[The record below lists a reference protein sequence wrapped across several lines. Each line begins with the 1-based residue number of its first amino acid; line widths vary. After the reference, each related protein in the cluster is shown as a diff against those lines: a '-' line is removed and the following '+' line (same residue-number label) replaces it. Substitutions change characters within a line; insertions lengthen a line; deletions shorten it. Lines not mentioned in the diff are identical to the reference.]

1 MGSRRWGSRGSGYRY
16 WIWICT
22 HQAVVLDAGGLDA
35 GGLDTGGLEVCAT
48 DFGSGS
54 VLIR

>member
-35 GGLDTGGLEVCAT
+35 GGLDTGGLEACAT